1 MRCEQVRWY
10 VTLHRPTRDE
20 LGPELLQALQEHYA
34 ACPSCAA
41 YAASI
46 ARFDRAVAAAMHDVP
61 VPPALRER
69 LHLQAAAWYG
79 QRLRQR
85 IGRWC
90 AAAAA
95 VLLAAGGYY
104 LYNLNRLPPNNLEL
118 YIQQTET
125 LQLAPAQALE
135 QWLAEHGLA
144 RELPLPLDPDLLIHL
159 GQEPVGGRML
169 PVAVFHH
176 PERHGTLKLYL
187 VRQSRWR
194 TPSQPEFVSSH
205 LVAEY
210 LERPELAPG
219 WSFVVVYPAGPE
231 GLKPFLRQQPTS

>member
-10 VTLHRPTRDE
+10 ITLQHPRRDE
-20 LGPELLQALQEHYA
+20 LGPELRQALEEHYA
-34 ACPSCAA
+34 ACPRCAA
-41 YAASI
+41 YAASV
-46 ARFDRAVAAAMHDVP
+46 AGFDRAVVAALRDVP

-85 IGRWC
+85 IYRWC

-95 VLLAAGGYY
+95 GLGVVGGYY
-104 LYNLNRLPPNNLEL
+104 LYSLNRLPPNNLEP

-125 LQLAPAQALE
+125 LQLSPVQALE
-135 QWLAEHGLA
+135 QWLAEQGLP
-144 RELPLPLDPDLLIHL
+144 RQLPLPLDTDLLIHV
-159 GQEPVGGRML
+159 GQESVNGRML
-169 PVAVFHH
+169 PVAVFQH
-176 PERHGTLKLYL
+176 PERRGTLKLYL
-187 VRQSRWR
+187 VRRSRWR
-194 TPSQPEFVSSH
+194 TPAQPELVSSH
-205 LVAEY
+205 LVAQY

-231 GLKPFLRQQPTS
+231 GLKPFLRQPPTS